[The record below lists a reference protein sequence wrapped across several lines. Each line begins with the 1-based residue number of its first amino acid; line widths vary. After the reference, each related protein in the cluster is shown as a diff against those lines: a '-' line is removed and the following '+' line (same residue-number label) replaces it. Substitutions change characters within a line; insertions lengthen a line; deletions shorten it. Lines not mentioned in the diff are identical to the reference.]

1 MRSLGTG
8 SRCLPARRAS
18 RSPHDAVSVA
28 RHVLKQYLYHY
39 ARIRRIDGR
48 QARLA
53 ELTTGAL
60 LLGIGVALSVI
71 GILFFPFLCICIP
84 LMILGATLIIAAG
97 GTVCKCRP
105 MLERGHLA

>member
-28 RHVLKQYLYHY
+28 RDALKQYLYHY

-60 LLGIGVALSVI
+60 LLVASLLPQLRLAGRGRDLVLPELRDPRRHLSRRAM
-71 GILFFPFLCICIP
+71 P
-84 LMILGATLIIAAG
+84 LWPDSLLRRR
-97 GTVCKCRP
+97 VP
-105 MLERGHLA
+105 P